1 MKQQTFRDFLGD
13 KFMEDCQC
21 LDDDCEDGFN
31 GWLQQ
36 LDTEEWLDLGEEY
49 GKSLIQ

>member
-1 MKQQTFRDFLGD
+1 MITFRDFLGD

-36 LDTEEWLDLGEEY
+36 LDTEEWLDLGEAF
-49 GKSLIQ
+49 GISLTKQL